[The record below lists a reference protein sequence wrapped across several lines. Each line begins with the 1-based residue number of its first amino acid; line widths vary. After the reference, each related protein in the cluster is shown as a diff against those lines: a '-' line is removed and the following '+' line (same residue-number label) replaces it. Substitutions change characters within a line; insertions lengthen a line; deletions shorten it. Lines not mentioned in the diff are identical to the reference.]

1 MSDVWTWLGL
11 LLLVVPVVLIWVY
24 SLLDL
29 VQRTDQ
35 PARRKLGWILLI
47 VLLPVLGPLIYVAV
61 RRSRHGDIG
70 GFGGRSDLSP
80 RARQLLGE
88 PEHQP

>member
-29 VQRTDQ
+29 VQRADQ
-35 PARRKLGWILLI
+35 PARRKLGWVLLI
-47 VLLPVLGPLIYVAV
+47 LLLPVLGPLI
-61 RRSRHGDIG
+61 
-70 GFGGRSDLSP
+70 
-80 RARQLLGE
+80 
-88 PEHQP
+88 

>member
-1 MSDVWTWLGL
+1 MSAVETWLGVI
-11 LLLVVPVVLIWVY
+11 LLVTPVVLIWVY
-24 SLLDL
+24 SLIDL

-47 VLLPVLGPLIYVAV
+47 LLLPVVAPLVYVLI

-70 GFGGRSDLSP
+70 GFGGHGELSP
-80 RARQLLGE
+80 RARALLGE
-88 PEHQP
+88 SEP

>member
-1 MSDVWTWLGL
+1 MSDVWTWLGP

-61 RRSRHGDIG
+61 RGSRHGDIG
-70 GFGGRSDLSP
+70 GFGGRDELSP
-80 RARQLLGE
+80 RARQLLGDPE
-88 PEHQP
+88 PE

>member
-1 MSDVWTWLGL
+1 MSGVETWLGA

-35 PARRKLGWILLI
+35 PARRKVGWILLI
-47 VLLPVLGPLIYVAV
+47 VLLPVVGPLVYVAI

-70 GFGGRSDLSP
+70 GFGGHHQLSP
-80 RARQLLGE
+80 RARELLGD
-88 PEHQP
+88 PKP

>member
-1 MSDVWTWLGL
+1 MSGVWTWLGP

-35 PARRKLGWILLI
+35 LAHRKVGWILVI

-70 GFGGRSDLSP
+70 GFGGRRELSP
-80 RARQLLGE
+80 RARELLGDAE
-88 PEHQP
+88 PES